1 LLRGPASHAGQRL
14 PRKSVEDMR
23 MNMKKTVGAMV
34 AGFVLQMG
42 GLFLIH
48 SVWLMQDYMDT
59 ASVWRTQEEEQSRM
73 WAMIAG
79 VLLYVIAAVLI
90 YVRGV
95 EMKPWIGQGIRFGI
109 LLAFIGTV
117 YNSLALYAVLPIP
130 HMLAVKWMIGE
141 GLLAIFLGLL
151 IAVIVQPKTA
161 SA

>member
-1 LLRGPASHAGQRL
+1 
-14 PRKSVEDMR
+14 

-48 SVWLMQDYMDT
+48 SVWLIQDYMDT
-59 ASVWRTQEEEQSRM
+59 ASVWRTQEQEQSRM

-95 EMKPWIGQGIRFGI
+95 EMKSWVGQGIRFGI
-109 LLAFIGTV
+109 LLALVSTV
-117 YNSLALYAVLPIP
+117 YNSLALYVVLPIP
-130 HMLAVKWMIGE
+130 HMLALKWMIGE
-141 GLLAIFLGLL
+141 GLLAILFGLL
-151 IAVIVQPKTA
+151 IAVIIQPKTT

>member
-1 LLRGPASHAGQRL
+1 MQHFHDDATT
-14 PRKSVEDMR
+14 PRKCVEDMR

-48 SVWLMQDYMDT
+48 SVWLIQDYMDT
-59 ASVWRTQEEEQSRM
+59 ASVWRTQEQEQSRM

-95 EMKPWIGQGIRFGI
+95 EMKSWVGQGIRFGI
-109 LLAFIGTV
+109 LLALVSTV
-117 YNSLALYAVLPIP
+117 YNSLALYVVLPIP
-130 HMLAVKWMIGE
+130 HMLALKWMIGE
-141 GLLAIFLGLL
+141 GLLAILFGLL
-151 IAVIVQPKTA
+151 IAVIIQPKTT